1 MKRGVALRVFNDEG
15 AREGLKDAVSIAC
28 ERLFAEADKN
38 DETIKFET
46 LKIICTKDFIDNSIR
61 VEGTVESVPRPMSYA
76 ELMRMYCE
84 DRHEAKK
91 RAESMPQY
99 DGLTGR
105 MEEL

>member
-1 MKRGVALRVFNDEG
+1 MKRGQMMRVYNDDG
-15 AREGLKDAVSIAC
+15 AREGMKAVISEIC
-28 ERLFAEADKN
+28 DRLFEEADRN

-46 LKIICTKDFIDNSIR
+46 LKIDCINDHIANSIR
-61 VEGTVESVPRPMSYA
+61 VTGTVESVPRPMSYA
-76 ELMRMYCE
+76 EMMRMYCE